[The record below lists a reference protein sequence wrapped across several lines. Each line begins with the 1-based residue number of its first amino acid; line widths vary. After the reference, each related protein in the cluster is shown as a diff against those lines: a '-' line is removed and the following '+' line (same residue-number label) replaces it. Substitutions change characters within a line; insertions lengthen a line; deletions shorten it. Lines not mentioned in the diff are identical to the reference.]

1 MFRSVSAIARANTIA
16 APLEVGSSSEEGDKE
31 DNGENNDDGTGDDT
45 HMPEANSAEG
55 EARLWMK
62 LRDKLAKPRADA
74 ITDPELLL
82 GSPSEADVGGHNTG
96 GNLKR
101 NFEDISKD
109 NSKDVFKDN
118 SRNNDNI
125 MAGSGSGDDAPR
137 RCMSLVLRIAK
148 KLLT

>member
-109 NSKDVFKDN
+109 ISKDNSKDIFKDIFKDN
-118 SRNNDNI
+118 SRKQRHHH
-125 MAGSGSGDDAPR
+125 GWLRLRFR
-137 RCMSLVLRIAK
+137 RSPQV
-148 KLLT
+148 